1 MGAYKRACKV
11 FHSILLKKKCQITL
25 SLLFVLVVT
34 FLAFYNLLDANFTN
48 WDANLFVTEN
58 PLIRS
63 LSWDNIKVIFTTFYK
78 EDYLHPLVLLSYS
91 LEYKLFELDPFH
103 YHLDNLILHL
113 CNTALVFYFIYL
125 LSRKAAIA
133 FVVTLLFG
141 IHPLQVESVAWISER
156 KGLLAT
162 FFFLQASISY
172 LTYMKRARGVF
183 LGISLFAFILAL
195 LSKAVAVIFPLMLL
209 LYDYLLFRK
218 MDKRVLLE
226 KVPFFLISAI
236 YAADTLYMHE
246 QTGQLDHAQLAS
258 PFDNFLLACR
268 NIVLYIKHTVW
279 PIELSAIY
287 PTPKEVSVLLPEFF
301 LPLVMLGIMV
311 ALLFWTRR
319 YTRTIIFGYLFFLVA
334 ILPVVKLVPFASGGA
349 IMSDRYMYHSS
360 IGLFFIVA
368 FFIDKLYKMEGDY
381 RDYYKV
387 ASVVIVGIMVLLLS
401 SMTHQRNK
409 VWQNS
414 EVLWSDVVKKYP
426 NVSNAHFNLA
436 HTYYNSGRLDEA
448 IMEYKEAIKLSKH
461 YLKARY
467 NLGLAYAYSGQY
479 DKAIEEFQNTISMD
493 PDHVDA
499 HMSLGRVYQHLGLIG
514 KAIEEYREVLRVE
527 PDRTDIYNNIVELG
541 L

>member
-1 MGAYKRACKV
+1 
-11 FHSILLKKKCQITL
+11 
-25 SLLFVLVVT
+25 
-34 FLAFYNLLDANFTN
+34 
-48 WDANLFVTEN
+48 
-58 PLIRS
+58 
-63 LSWDNIKVIFTTFYK
+63 
-78 EDYLHPLVLLSYS
+78 
-91 LEYKLFELDPFH
+91 
-103 YHLDNLILHL
+103 
-113 CNTALVFYFIYL
+113 
-125 LSRKAAIA
+125 
-133 FVVTLLFG
+133 
-141 IHPLQVESVAWISER
+141 
-156 KGLLAT
+156 
-162 FFFLQASISY
+162 
-172 LTYMKRARGVF
+172 
-183 LGISLFAFILAL
+183 
-195 LSKAVAVIFPLMLL
+195 
-209 LYDYLLFRK
+209 

-226 KVPFFLISAI
+226 KVPFFLISVI

-268 NIVLYIKHTVW
+268 NIVLYIKNTVW

-301 LPLVMLGIMV
+301 LPLLILAIMV

-334 ILPVVKLVPFASGGA
+334 ILPVVKLVPFASGGS
-349 IMSDRYMYHSS
+349 IISDRYMYHSS

-387 ASVVIVGIMVLLLS
+387 ASVVIVGIAVLLLS

-426 NVSNAHFNLA
+426 NVSNAHSNLA

-461 YLKARY
+461 YPKARY

-499 HMSLGRVYQHLGLIG
+499 HMSLGRVYQHLGLID

-527 PDRTDIYNNIVELG
+527 PDRTDIYNNIVELS
-541 L
+541 LQ